1 MSSKND
7 TPIHE
12 QELSD
17 QLAATENQLNEI
29 SNEIKKDQPLTS
41 SLQNIT
47 SLKDYVPVGAAE
59 QYICETYSNWRR
71 IRGDGNC
78 YYRAFLYSL
87 CEALTDPS
95 HKNELE
101 RLQIYGMSP
110 QCEWLYFFKKYYYK

>member
-7 TPIHE
+7 VPIHE

-17 QLAATENQLNEI
+17 QLAATENQLNDI
-29 SNEIKKDQPLTS
+29 SDEIKKEQPLTS
-41 SLQNIT
+41 SLQDIT
-47 SLKDYVPVGAAE
+47 TLKDYVPVGAAE

-71 IRGDGNC
+71 VRGDGNC

-95 HKNELE
+95 NKNELE
-101 RLQIYGMSP
+101 RLQIYGMSTSI
-110 QCEWLYFFKKYYYK
+110 